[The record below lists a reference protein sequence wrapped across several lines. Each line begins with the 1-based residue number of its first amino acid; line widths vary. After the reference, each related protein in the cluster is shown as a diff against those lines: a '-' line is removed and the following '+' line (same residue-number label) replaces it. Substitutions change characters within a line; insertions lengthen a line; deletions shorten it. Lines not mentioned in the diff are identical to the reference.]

1 MIYLT
6 KGIVLRTIKYGE
18 TSIIAHI
25 FTELFGIQSY
35 LVNGVRTAGK
45 TSKAHFFQPSSIL
58 EMEVYHNELKNLQR
72 IKDLKWNVLYKNI
85 FSDIIKNCVA
95 LFMVE
100 LLQKCLKQPETNEG
114 LFHFC
119 EDAFL
124 ELDIA
129 DNEMT
134 ANFPIYFSLQ
144 IAQILGFGISDNY
157 SEEKNVFNLTD
168 GNFSTE
174 NSASQ
179 NHLSKELSYHISELL
194 KAIHPKDLAGIKMN
208 RNIRKEILKSLESYY
223 SWHVPDFGSMKTLNV
238 LTEVLG

>member
-1 MIYLT
+1 
-6 KGIVLRTIKYGE
+6 LRTIKYGE